1 MHRILV
7 DQNVRIEIAE
17 ALRKDGHEVVR
28 AGETGSA
35 RRDDEALFRWA
46 ADNGFTILT
55 FDVDF
60 AERAYWNPEPHA
72 GIVRLRL
79 EPQTPGHVLPFL
91 RAFLSSYHPEH
102 LKNSLVVLTESK
114 VRIRRS

>member
-1 MHRILV
+1 MHRLLV
-7 DQNVRIEIAE
+7 DQNVRIEVAE
-17 ALRKDGHEVVR
+17 ALRDDGHEVVR
-28 AGETGSA
+28 ACETGVA

-46 ADNGFTILT
+46 VDNGFTILT

-60 AERAYWNPEPHA
+60 AEHTYWNPEPHA

-79 EPQTPGHVLPFL
+79 EPQTPAHVLPVV
-91 RAFLSSYHPEH
+91 RAFLSSYRPED
-102 LKNSLVVLTESK
+102 LRNALVVLTERK